1 MTAKGVPAEVSQG
14 VPIGLTGA
22 LLQGRVAM
30 VTGAAAEQGIGRAIA
45 MLFAAHG
52 ATVAVVDIDGTR
64 AAEVASALGA
74 NHAGYSCDITDA
86 AQCSRVASAVRAE
99 LGPVSIL
106 VNNAGIAARRAF
118 FDIDSAEFER
128 MLRVNVQGTF
138 LMTRAV
144 LPLMLQ
150 QGQGNLVFVSST
162 AAQRG
167 GGVFGSSH
175 YVAAKAGMS
184 GLAMALA
191 REFAA
196 KGIRSNIITPNLIKT
211 DSVREMTPEQRVAI
225 EQGVPLQRSGTI
237 WDVAGAALF
246 LASDLSAYVTGA
258 TIDVNGGFH
267 IR

>member
-1 MTAKGVPAEVSQG
+1 MTAKGASQEDSQG
-14 VPIGLTGA
+14 VPLGLTGS
-22 LLQGRVAM
+22 LLRGRVTM

-52 ATVAVVDIDGTR
+52 ATVAVVDIDGAR
-64 AAEVASALGA
+64 AADVARSLGA
-74 NHAGYSCDITDA
+74 GHAGYGCDITEA
-86 AQCSRVASAVRAE
+86 ADCARVASAARDE
-99 LGPVSIL
+99 LGPVGIL

-118 FDIDSAEFER
+118 FDIDPAEFER

-144 LPLMLQ
+144 LPSMLEH
-150 QGQGNLVFVSST
+150 GQGNLVFISST

-184 GLAMALA
+184 GFALALA
-191 REFAA
+191 REFAPQ
-196 KGIRSNIITPNLIKT
+196 GIRSNIVTPNLIKT

-225 EQGVPLQRSGTI
+225 EQSVPLRRSGTM